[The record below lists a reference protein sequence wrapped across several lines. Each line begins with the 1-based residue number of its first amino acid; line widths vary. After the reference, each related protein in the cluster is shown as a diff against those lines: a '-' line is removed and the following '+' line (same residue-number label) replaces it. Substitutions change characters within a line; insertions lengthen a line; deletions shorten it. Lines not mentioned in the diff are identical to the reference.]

1 MALRKSDKAS
11 ALAADTLIRVCD
23 IFHSLRPVRASLKVG
38 RGLTST
44 INSILA
50 ARSEKSK
57 GQYHQSVAPRLTYVK
72 EVAGSIA
79 GIYRGGGY
87 IRGGMTLNLR

>member
-1 MALRKSDKAS
+1 M
-11 ALAADTLIRVCD
+11 
-23 IFHSLRPVRASLKVG
+23 RASLKVG

-44 INSILA
+44 IDSILA

-57 GQYHQSVAPRLTYVK
+57 RQYHQSIAPLLTYVK
-72 EVAGSIA
+72 EVVGAIA
-79 GIYRGGGY
+79 GIHRGGEY